1 MIWLSLKMEINLHI
15 GVLTN
20 MKKLTLATTFAASVL
35 ALTACS
41 QSQSDQSELVVES
54 KNGNITKEQFYE
66 ELKDRYGDQVL
77 HEMIVKEV
85 LNDDFEVTKE
95 EVEQE
100 LERYKSQY
108 GDQFDQA
115 LQQMGFQNEEDF
127 KTVLEYS
134 LLQQKAAT
142 AKVEVSDEDIQQRY
156 ERMKTELQASHI
168 IVDSEE
174 KAKEVAKK
182 VKEGNKSFA
191 ELAKEYSTGP
201 SASKGG
207 DLGTFGPGKMDPA
220 FEDAAYALEE
230 GEVSDPVQ
238 SSFGWH
244 IIKVSDKKET
254 DVKPLDEMRDQIK
267 SELQKQQVNNAD
279 AKTSIDQIIKDAN
292 VDIKIKEFK
301 DIFDN
306 KESAQ

>member
-1 MIWLSLKMEINLHI
+1 MKIKQYI
-15 GVLTN
+15 GVFTN
-20 MKKLTLATTFAASVL
+20 MKKITLATTFAASIL

-41 QSQSDQSELVVES
+41 QSDANQSEVVVES
-54 KNGNITKEQFYE
+54 ENGNITKEQFYE
-66 ELKDRYGDQVL
+66 ELKDRYGEQVL

-95 EVEQE
+95 EVEKE
-100 LERYKSQY
+100 LEKYKSQY

-156 ERMKTELQASHI
+156 DRMKTELQASHI

-230 GEVSDPVQ
+230 GEVSEPVQ

-244 IIKVSDKKET
+244 IIKVTGKKET

-267 SELQKQQVNNAD
+267 SELQKQQINNAD
-279 AKTSIDQIIKDAN
+279 AKTSIDQIIEDAN

-301 DIFDN
+301 DIFEKKN
-306 KESAQ
+306 ESAQ

>member
-1 MIWLSLKMEINLHI
+1 
-15 GVLTN
+15 

>member
-1 MIWLSLKMEINLHI
+1 
-15 GVLTN
+15 
-20 MKKLTLATTFAASVL
+20 MKKITLATTFAASIL

-41 QSQSDQSELVVES
+41 QSDANQSEVVVES
-54 KNGNITKEQFYE
+54 ENGNITKEQFYE
-66 ELKDRYGDQVL
+66 ELKDRYGEQVL

-95 EVEQE
+95 EVEKE
-100 LERYKSQY
+100 LEKYKSQY

-156 ERMKTELQASHI
+156 DRMKTELQASHI

-230 GEVSDPVQ
+230 GEVSEPVQ

-244 IIKVSDKKET
+244 IIKVTGKKET

-267 SELQKQQVNNAD
+267 SELQKQQINNAD
-279 AKTSIDQIIKDAN
+279 AKTSIDQIIEDAN

-301 DIFDN
+301 DIFEKKN
-306 KESAQ
+306 ESAQ